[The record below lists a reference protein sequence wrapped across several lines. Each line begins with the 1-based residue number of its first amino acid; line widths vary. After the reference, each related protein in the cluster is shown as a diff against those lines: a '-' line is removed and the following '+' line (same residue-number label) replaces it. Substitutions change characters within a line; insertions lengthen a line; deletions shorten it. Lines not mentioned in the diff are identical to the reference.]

1 MTLPFVVGVL
11 ADLGGQAEKPPLSSR
26 QFMDVTRDNLPPHP
40 GLTYLFNNANGE
52 NVKIRVLDVSHKELH
67 RDLTRSVAFDQSI
80 LFKKVHDDIFGTHNA
95 EPFAIL
101 IGDYEFCN
109 DSADANFLERLS
121 QVAEAIHAP
130 FLAGAV
136 RQLLFLDDVGTPE
149 DVRWRSFRKS
159 ESARY
164 VCLTTPRMLLS
175 PPPSIVWGNSAF
187 ALGVRIVAAFVRFG
201 WCANIRGRD
210 GGMVTGL
217 PKQWLGQYLTSAE
230 VVLELWQEKALSEAG
245 LICFGHDR
253 GPSDGFAFVRTCHQP
268 IIYES
273 AEATETARLAAD
285 LRYVLAIS
293 RFVHYLRVMIR
304 DQQSD
309 VGALN
314 QWIAQYVCH
323 EKEPSPEK
331 PLGSAHVDVSQ
342 RTVTLRASP
351 RFQLEPLIYPLR
363 ATFPLP
369 A

>member
-1 MTLPFVVGVL
+1 
-11 ADLGGQAEKPPLSSR
+11 
-26 QFMDVTRDNLPPHP
+26 
-40 GLTYLFNNANGE
+40 
-52 NVKIRVLDVSHKELH
+52 
-67 RDLTRSVAFDQSI
+67 
-80 LFKKVHDDIFGTHNA
+80 
-95 EPFAIL
+95 
-101 IGDYEFCN
+101 
-109 DSADANFLERLS
+109 
-121 QVAEAIHAP
+121 
-130 FLAGAV
+130 
-136 RQLLFLDDVGTPE
+136 
-149 DVRWRSFRKS
+149 
-159 ESARY
+159 
-164 VCLTTPRMLLS
+164 
-175 PPPSIVWGNSAF
+175 
-187 ALGVRIVAAFVRFG
+187 VAAFVRFG

-245 LICFGHDR
+245 LICFGHHR

-351 RFQLEPLIYPLR
+351 RFRLEPLIYPLR